1 MEEQNSQIAFDWKN
15 ITRVFVS
22 VAVILGAIVGLI
34 FVSSIIGG
42 RIGTDQTMDFS
53 NTTSESQELKIED
66 ISVGEGVEVGEGDF
80 VTVHYTGTLTDG
92 AKFDSS
98 IDRGEPFSF
107 KVGAGEVIEGWD
119 KGLLGMKVGGKRKL
133 IIPSELGYGQ
143 EGAGGDIPPN
153 STLIFEIEL
162 LKVEKSTGA

>member
-1 MEEQNSQIAFDWKN
+1 
-15 ITRVFVS
+15 
-22 VAVILGAIVGLI
+22 
-34 FVSSIIGG
+34 
-42 RIGTDQTMDFS
+42 
-53 NTTSESQELKIED
+53 
-66 ISVGEGVEVGEGDF
+66 
-80 VTVHYTGTLTDG
+80 
-92 AKFDSS
+92 

>member
-66 ISVGEGVEVGEGDF
+66 ISVGEGVEVGEGD
-80 VTVHYTGTLTDG
+80 
-92 AKFDSS
+92 SS
-98 IDRGEPFSF
+98 RD
-107 KVGAGEVIEGWD
+107 VAA
-119 KGLLGMKVGGKRKL
+119 
-133 IIPSELGYGQ
+133 Q
-143 EGAGGDIPPN
+143 EY
-153 STLIFEIEL
+153 
-162 LKVEKSTGA
+162 K